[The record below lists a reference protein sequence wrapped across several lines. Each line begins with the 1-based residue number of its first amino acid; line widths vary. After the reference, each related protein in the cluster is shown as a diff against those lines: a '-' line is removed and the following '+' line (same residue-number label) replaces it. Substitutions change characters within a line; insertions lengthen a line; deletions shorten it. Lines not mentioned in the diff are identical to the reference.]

1 MPHRQKGFAHITLV
15 AAAVVLIAAA
25 GVGYYVY
32 NNDQSTNLHQE
43 NATEI
48 SPEAALPDSLANVK
62 SVDEIRT
69 IAADD
74 LGSATI
80 IGIELDD
87 EDGTLVYKVKLSDGR
102 VLMFNAL
109 SGMAMSETEDNEVE
123 NHEDIPA
130 GFVAGISIDQARQT
144 ALAQRPGKTIIK
156 IELEMEE
163 GVAVYSVRF
172 SDSGRVDVNATN
184 GAVVRVEAGDEEDS
198 SDDNGGSEDED
209 SSNDSSDDNSGS
221 SSGSSN

>member
-1 MPHRQKGFAHITLV
+1 MSHRQKGFAHMVLV
-15 AAAVVLIAAA
+15 AAGVVLIAAA

-32 NNDQSTNLHQE
+32 NNNQSPNLHQE

-62 SVDEIRT
+62 SADEIRT

-80 IGIELDD
+80 VGIELDD

-102 VLMFNAL
+102 VLIFNAL
-109 SGMAMSETEDNEVE
+109 SGAAISETEDNEVE

-130 GFVAGISIDQARQT
+130 GFVAGISIDQARQI

-163 GVAVYSVRF
+163 
-172 SDSGRVDVNATN
+172 
-184 GAVVRVEAGDEEDS
+184 
-198 SDDNGGSEDED
+198 
-209 SSNDSSDDNSGS
+209 
-221 SSGSSN
+221 